1 MKLRRKVVVIGGGF
15 AGLGLTRALAS
26 SSVHVTLIDRSN
38 HHLFQ
43 PLLYQV
49 AMAGLSPGEIAV
61 PIRAVLSGQA
71 NAKVLLADVVGV
83 DLEGRHVLT
92 REMPPIAYD
101 YLVIAAGA
109 TNSYFGRDDW
119 AEAAPGLKDLDDA
132 VEIRRRVLL
141 AFEAAERETDAAV
154 QRRHLTFVVIGGGPT
169 GVELAGAIAELATVV
184 LSRDFRAIESDATRV
199 VLVEG
204 GDRILPNLH
213 PELSELA
220 AANLRAMG
228 VEVRTNLRVTDI
240 DGDGVSCGR
249 ERLTAST
256 VLWAAGVRG
265 SPLSQKIGLEVDR
278 QGRAKVLPDCSVP
291 GRPEVFV
298 VGDAAAFVP
307 AGTERALPG
316 VSPVA
321 MQQGRFVARQIARSV
336 NGHPRETFN
345 YVDKGSM
352 ATIGR
357 KRAVAQFRGLRLSG
371 FLAWMAW
378 LFVHVFY
385 LIDFRNRIVVLL
397 DWTWAYFAYRRGSR
411 LITGRRLHA
420 GAPVVA
426 AVQPHAAFQIEPPPP
441 RFTAPSAAPSLPSV
455 RPLAPPMA
463 SAPEPVRLSM
473 LELEQATPPSRRSPP
488 PPPSSVL
495 GRAPRNT

>member
-1 MKLRRKVVVIGGGF
+1 MKLRKKVVVIGGGF
-15 AGLGLTRALAS
+15 GGLGLTRALAS

-61 PIRAVLSGQA
+61 PIRAVLSRQA
-71 NAKVLLADVVGV
+71 NAKVLLAEVVGV

-101 YLVIAAGA
+101 YLVVAAGA
-109 TNSYFGRDDW
+109 ESSYFGRDDW
-119 AEAAPGLKDLDDA
+119 AQSAPGLKDLDDA

-228 VEVRTNLRVTDI
+228 VEVRTGLRVTDI
-240 DGDGVSCGR
+240 DADSVSCGS
-249 ERLTAST
+249 ERIIAST

-265 SPLSQKIGLEVDR
+265 SPLCQAIGLEVDR
-278 QGRAKVLPDCSVP
+278 QGRAKVLADCSVP
-291 GRPEVFV
+291 GRPEIFV

-307 AGTERALPG
+307 AGTDRALPG

-321 MQQGRFVARQIARSV
+321 MQQGRFVARQISRSID
-336 NGHPRETFN
+336 GHPREAFA

-357 KRAVAQFRGLRLSG
+357 KRAVAQFRGMRLSG
-371 FLAWMAW
+371 LLAWLAW

-420 GAPVVA
+420 GAPVSA
-426 AVQPHAAFQIEPPPP
+426 PLRPLAELAMELPTTSL
-441 RFTAPSAAPSLPSV
+441 RFGTQGAPLPPSA
-455 RPLAPPMA
+455 RPLAPP
-463 SAPEPVRLSM
+463 P
-473 LELEQATPPSRRSPP
+473 PPSR
-488 PPPSSVL
+488 
-495 GRAPRNT
+495 APRSS